1 MAIDTKIITNLDGSL
16 TVASGQDDKAV
27 KKVAEFNQ
35 QDKFSSGTRNK
46 YKGDSQFSHRV
57 ARIPLIVV
65 EKMMREGVWGN
76 QEKMREWLNH
86 PDNAPWRTTKG
97 KV

>member
-1 MAIDTKIITNLDGSL
+1 MTVKSKLIQNVDGSL
-16 TVASGQDDKAV
+16 TLASGQEDKIV
-27 KKVAEFNQ
+27 KDLYYMNST
-35 QDKFSSGTRNK
+35 DKFTAVRNK

-65 EKMMREGVWGN
+65 EKMMREKVWGN
-76 QEKMREWLNH
+76 QERMREWLNH
-86 PDNAPWRTTKG
+86 PDNAAWRTTKG